1 MLIVKILPGN
11 VLVILCME
19 YVSLEDGNNEGNN
32 GGNNGGNHAMNSK
45 TACKQPYKC
54 I

>member
-1 MLIVKILPGN
+1 LLIVKILPGN

-19 YVSLEDGNNEGNN
+19 YVSLEDGNN
-32 GGNNGGNHAMNSK
+32 GGNNGGNHAMNGK

>member
-1 MLIVKILPGN
+1 
-11 VLVILCME
+11 ME